1 MKNKMSIIIRPSHA
15 YAFLFG
21 LFVGKFTNVFSDAVI
36 SGLVL
41 YIVTP
46 NIYTEERI
54 NKVKNYFWSW
64 INPSKMTQSLR
75 ALPAPQPPKLN
86 ILNLP
91 TVRVLQE
98 N

>member
-1 MKNKMSIIIRPSHA
+1 MSIIIRPSHA

-21 LFVGKFTNVFSDAVI
+21 LGVGKFTNLFSDIVI

-54 NKVKNYFWSW
+54 TKVKNYFWSW
-64 INPSKMTQSLR
+64 INPSRITQSTVR
-75 ALPAPQPPKLN
+75 ALPPPQTPKLN
-86 ILNLP
+86 IISLP
-91 TVRVLQE
+91 SLCLAEQ